1 MTWYFYPCIVSLDI
15 YEDIKYTIL
24 KIEYEN
30 SIINFSSME
39 NIEGEWKWTKDD
51 RLDKNSYCHLVKNYQ
66 FKFLEWIKKKKR
78 EKEKKSS

>member
-1 MTWYFYPCIVSLDI
+1 
-15 YEDIKYTIL
+15 
-24 KIEYEN
+24 
-30 SIINFSSME
+30 ME
-39 NIEGEWKWTKDD
+39 NLEGEWKWTKDD